1 MFKGQRI
8 CQKLAIITTG
18 AALSLAVIEINP
30 AQAITITYE
39 FGTEEFSGK
48 FSYDDANETR
58 RKFFASIPDFPVI
71 EISYPVDKI
80 EFFST
85 IEPIPRPILL
95 QSLCG

>member
-48 FSYDDANETR
+48 FSYD
-58 RKFFASIPDFPVI
+58 
-71 EISYPVDKI
+71 
-80 EFFST
+80 
-85 IEPIPRPILL
+85 
-95 QSLCG
+95 